1 MAEKS
6 PVFGKH
12 SDVEAAE
19 GDGLLQTE
27 DARSKEPEGPD
38 AAAGKA
44 APPSAS
50 QGGQEASNDKA
61 SPQLHMKALSL
72 FVLTG
77 SQALLPMQVTWTRRN
92 SVESGGPL
100 YLNTSVIVGAEAIKL
115 VISFMLLCQENSSV
129 EGAFAA
135 VRQKFC
141 LERMDTLKVAV
152 PGFLYTIQAAL
163 VYYAM
168 DTLSPPIYQVTY
180 QLKILTT
187 AMLSV
192 VMLAKPLGCLKWF
205 SLLLLTL
212 GAALVQVGNADNAK
226 SSSEKDLGAGIIGL
240 IALLCACFT
249 SGLAGVWL
257 EKMLKQTKASIW
269 MRNVQ
274 LAFFGFFIALVT
286 AFAKDGPK
294 IMEYGL
300 FGGFGWREQ
309 LLTFHQ
315 GVTGLAS
322 AAVLK
327 YADNILKCFAGVAAI
342 LIISVGTA
350 ISSPDSF
357 DLDLMFVSGSGLV
370 MLAICLYNLGCP
382 TCATEIYE
390 QLAQTVETRQA
401 VAPSPGTAKVS

>member
-1 MAEKS
+1 
-6 PVFGKH
+6 
-12 SDVEAAE
+12 
-19 GDGLLQTE
+19 
-27 DARSKEPEGPD
+27 
-38 AAAGKA
+38 
-44 APPSAS
+44 
-50 QGGQEASNDKA
+50 
-61 SPQLHMKALSL
+61 MKAISL
-72 FVLTG
+72 VVLTG
-77 SQALLPMQVTWTRRN
+77 SQALLPMQVAWTRREN
-92 SVESGGPL
+92 VARGDPL
-100 YLNTSVIVGAEAIKL
+100 YLNTSVVVGAEAIKL
-115 VISFMLLCQENSSV
+115 VISFMLLCSENSSLKV
-129 EGAFAA
+129 TTDA

-141 LERMDTLKVAV
+141 VERVDTLKVAV

-168 DTLSPPIYQVTY
+168 DTLSPPIFQVTY

-192 VMLAKPLGCLKWF
+192 VMLQRPLGCLKWF
-205 SLLLLTL
+205 SLLMLTA
-212 GAALVQVGNADNAK
+212 GAALVQVGNAADGK
-226 SSSEKDLGAGIIGL
+226 SSSESKDIGSGIVGL

-274 LAFFGFFIALVT
+274 LAFFGVIIAIIT

-294 IMEYGL
+294 IMEFGL

-327 YADNILKCFAGVAAI
+327 YADNILKCFAGVSAI
-342 LIISVGTA
+342 LITSVATA
-350 ISSPDSF
+350 INAPDSF
-357 DLDLMFVSGSGLV
+357 TPDFKFIGGSGLV
-370 MLAICLYNLGCP
+370 MMAIFLYNLGCP
-382 TCATEIYE
+382 TCAG
-390 QLAQTVETRQA
+390 V
-401 VAPSPGTAKVS
+401 VPS